1 MISSLRKSFKRQVS
15 TWVGQKNGSVLGQ
28 VGGGDGGGGGGF
40 FLACEDF
47 GRLFD
52 YSFPTSCP
60 LFKKWKLARAY

>member
-40 FLACEDF
+40 FLPREDIL
-47 GRLFD
+47 GEC
-52 YSFPTSCP
+52 STIHFPP
-60 LFKKWKLARAY
+60 GIFFK